1 MERAAD
7 GDLPLSVAFL
17 AYRGKPHVGGQG
29 VYTRHLT
36 KALVDLG
43 HRVEV
48 LGGQPFPE
56 LDERVPLVELPSLDI
71 YNEYFPMR
79 MPGLWE
85 LKSFGDWVE
94 VTWFSSG
101 TFPEPL
107 AFSVRAFQHLRKR
120 VNQFDLVQD
129 NQCLGYG
136 LLGIERLGLPV
147 LATIH
152 HPITVDR
159 RLEME
164 HAETAW
170 QRFSKG
176 RWYAFTKMQT
186 RVASRMTR
194 VLTVS
199 QNSNN
204 DIHTD
209 HHVPLDRMHVV
220 PVGVDQNLFRPLPDV
235 ERVKGRLITTASADV
250 TMKGLR
256 YLLEAVAKLRTER
269 HIELVVIGRLKEGGP
284 SARTI
289 DELGLRD
296 AVTFVTGVPEQRI
309 IELYSEAEVAVVPV
323 ALRGLLASG
332 HRGHVLRGAAGGH
345 HRRGAARGGR
355 HRRRNG
361 PGGRAGRQRGPGRED
376 PHRARRTR
384 AAGAYRRR
392 RPATGDR
399 PLDLASHR
407 RGHDR
412 AVPGPA
418 ARDRRRPKPA
428 GRAAPANA
436 PRYQAAHSP
445 HPPDQHRQELSDA
458 DRRLRPAGPARG
470 RAAARS
476 RAAASVAT
484 PSRPSAAAPASSP
497 ATWPC
502 PSSSRCGRCSRPWR
516 TPARRRPTAWPWP

>member
-1 MERAAD
+1 MQPAAKGRGAVARAAD
-7 GDLPLSVAFL
+7 GELPLHVAFL

-43 HRVEV
+43 HHVEV
-48 LGGQPFPE
+48 LGGQPYPE
-56 LDERVPLVELPSLDI
+56 LDDRVPLVELPSLDI
-71 YNEYFPMR
+71 YNDHFPMR

-94 VTWFSSG
+94 VTQFSTG

-107 AFSVRAFQHLRKR
+107 AFSVRALLHLRKR
-120 VNQFDLVQD
+120 VDDFDLVQD

-170 QRFSKG
+170 QRFSKS

-186 RVASRMTR
+186 RVASRMPR
-194 VLTVS
+194 VVTVS
-199 QNSNN
+199 QNSNK

-209 HHVPLDRMHVV
+209 HNVPLDRMNVV
-220 PVGVDQNLFRPLPDV
+220 PVGVDQNLFRPLPEV

-269 HIELVVIGRLKEGGP
+269 DIELVVIGRLKEGGP

-296 AVTFVTGVPEQRI
+296 IVTFVTGVPEQRI
-309 IELYSEAEVAVVPV
+309 IELYSEAELAVVPSLYEGFSLPAIEAMSCGVPLV
-323 ALRGLLASG
+323 ATTGGALPEVVGADGDTALLVEPGDSDA
-332 HRGHVLRGAAGGH
+332 L
-345 HRRGAARGGR
+345 AARLR
-355 HRRRNG
+355 DALDD
-361 PGGRAGRQRGPGRED
+361 PDLRARVGANGRQRVIDRWTWRHTAIGTVEQYRALLHETAYIQ
-376 PHRARRTR
+376 ARR
-384 AAGAYRRR
+384 
-392 RPATGDR
+392 
-399 PLDLASHR
+399 
-407 RGHDR
+407 
-412 AVPGPA
+412 PGG
-418 ARDRRRPKPA
+418 A
-428 GRAAPANA
+428 GRA
-436 PRYQAAHSP
+436 PRY
-445 HPPDQHRQELSDA
+445 
-458 DRRLRPAGPARG
+458 RG
-470 RAAARS
+470 RA
-476 RAAASVAT
+476 
-484 PSRPSAAAPASSP
+484 
-497 ATWPC
+497 
-502 PSSSRCGRCSRPWR
+502 
-516 TPARRRPTAWPWP
+516 